1 MFCRTHCDRDFR
13 LRKLLLVIAFLLSGP
28 FTPGASAFEQ
38 DQRIN
43 SLTLEIG
50 TNSFATANRFGS
62 AFTSTAQGQVNSG
75 LNNNISNGT
84 VTVLFE
90 MPELTN
96 LTGSNQPSF
105 SIGVVNGHPVCTNN
119 NPATYSG
126 LSDLDWWYTPTP
138 NELDPYGIPTNQLPS
153 SIVSGVLNSGPGRLN
168 FVPSPFGPG
177 EFDLSA
183 VAIAATIGSSSAPLE
198 STNGFPPG
206 HLPAENI
213 NPLLVSFASM
223 SAGKLKGNI
232 SAAFLAST
240 PIPNGIAGNDGYT
253 ASNSFLDVMVSGYSA
268 FGGFITLIL
277 PTQPDQIDPTAP
289 VAGAGPPYSFF
300 AGAGKVVTT
309 AHDKNGGAVPLVTA
323 LNAMSYSS
331 YFTFTTDRVIVQS
344 PPAPVLTVANSGN
357 QIIVSW
363 PCSLTGWT
371 LQTNN
376 NLATGTWGNY
386 AGQVANNSVTNS
398 PSAGTLF
405 FRLIHP

>member
-13 LRKLLLVIAFLLSGP
+13 LRLLLCSIALLQADP
-28 FTPGASAFEQ
+28 FTPGTSAFEQ

-43 SLTLEIG
+43 SLSLQIG
-50 TNSFATANRFGS
+50 TDSFAASNRFGS
-62 AFTSTAQGQVNSG
+62 AFTSTGQSQVNVG
-75 LNNNISNGT
+75 LSNNISNG
-84 VTVLFE
+84 VVSLLLE
-90 MPELTN
+90 MPGLTN

-105 SIGVVNGHPVCTNN
+105 NIGVVNGHPVCTNN

-126 LSDLDWWYTPTP
+126 LSDLDWWYMPTP
-138 NELDPYGIPTNQLPS
+138 NELDPYGVPTDQLPS
-153 SIVSGVLNSGPGRLN
+153 SIVAGVLNSGPGRLN

-206 HLPAENI
+206 HLPAENL

-253 ASNSFLDVMVSGYSA
+253 ASNSFLDVLFSGYSA
-268 FGGFITLIL
+268 FGGFIPLIL

-289 VAGAGPPYSFF
+289 VAGAGPPYSF
-300 AGAGKVVTT
+300 AANAAKVVTT
-309 AHDKNGGAVPLVTA
+309 ARDKNGAVVPLVTA

-344 PPAPVLTVANSGN
+344 PPAPLLTVANSGN
-357 QIIVSW
+357 QIVVSW
-363 PCSLTGWT
+363 PCLLTGWT

-376 NLATGTWGNY
+376 NLATGAWSNY
-386 AGQVANNSVTNS
+386 IGSVVNNSVTNPS
-398 PSAGTLF
+398 PAGNLF
-405 FRLIHP
+405 YRLIHP